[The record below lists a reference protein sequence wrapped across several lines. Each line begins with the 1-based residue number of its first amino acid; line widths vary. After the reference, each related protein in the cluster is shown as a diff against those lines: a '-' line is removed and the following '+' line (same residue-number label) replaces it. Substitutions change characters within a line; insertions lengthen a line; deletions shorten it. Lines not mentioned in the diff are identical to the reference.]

1 MKRLALTVLIPA
13 FGVIAACSEAE
24 PVEPNDAA
32 ADFAARI
39 NGGNPPAGQPA
50 TQQPAGQQLAS
61 PQMVPPRPAPAPQ
74 AIPLAGAPPGSGPIS
89 PNCKADRMGPFLGR
103 TADEA
108 TRLAVM
114 SAAEGASDVR
124 FIDAGSTFIPPDP
137 ANPRLNIMLDAS
149 GIIRDAKCG

>member
-1 MKRLALTVLIPA
+1 MKRLVLTVLIPSL
-13 FGVIAACSEAE
+13 GVLAACSEAE
-24 PVEPNDAA
+24 PVEPDDAA

-39 NGGNPPAGQPA
+39 NGGTAPAGQPA
-50 TQQPAGQQLAS
+50 GQPGQQQLAS
-61 PQMVPPRPAPAPQ
+61 PQMVPPRPAPDPQ
-74 AIPLAGAPPGSGPIS
+74 AIPLAGTPPGSGPIS
-89 PNCKADRMGPFLGR
+89 PACNADRMGPFLGR

-137 ANPRLNIMLDAS
+137 ANPRLNVMLDAT

>member
-1 MKRLALTVLIPA
+1 MKRLVLTALIPA
-13 FGVIAACSEAE
+13 LGVLAACSEAE

-39 NGGNPPAGQPA
+39 NGGAPPQGQPTA
-50 TQQPAGQQLAS
+50 APAQQQLPT
-61 PQMVPPRPAPAPQ
+61 PQIVPPRPAPAPQ
-74 AIPLAGAPPGSGPIS
+74 AIPLSGAPPGSGPIS
-89 PNCKADRMGPFLGR
+89 PNCNADRMGPFLGR
-103 TADEA
+103 EADEA

-114 SAAEGASDVR
+114 AAAEGASDVR

-137 ANPRLNIMLDAS
+137 ANPRLNIMLDAF